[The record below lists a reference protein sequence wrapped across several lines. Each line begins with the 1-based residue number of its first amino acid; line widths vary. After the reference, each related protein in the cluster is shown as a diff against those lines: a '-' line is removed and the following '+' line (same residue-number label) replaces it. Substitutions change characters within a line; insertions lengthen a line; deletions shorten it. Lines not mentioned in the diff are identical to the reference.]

1 MPKTTKFQA
10 IKNIPQRYYM
20 KHAAIEDIIT
30 DKNKDNIK
38 DLHEPNKGSKYPED
52 DTLYQY

>member
-1 MPKTTKFQA
+1 MPKTSKFQA

-38 DLHEPNKGSKYPED
+38 VLHELNKGSEYAED
-52 DTLYQY
+52 NTLYQY